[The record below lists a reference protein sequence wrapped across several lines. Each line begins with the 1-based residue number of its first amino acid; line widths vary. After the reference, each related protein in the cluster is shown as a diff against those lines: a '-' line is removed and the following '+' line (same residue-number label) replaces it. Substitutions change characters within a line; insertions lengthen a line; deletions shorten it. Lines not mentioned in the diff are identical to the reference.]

1 MHARIPLLAALLLV
15 STTAFAQPGDPT
27 TSPARRPAAPK
38 TPPEVKRGFYA
49 EFDFGTLAYLGNA
62 GANVQPGVMAGFAV
76 GADIGRYLKVEG
88 RMLNATNDSTGKIY
102 KVPGAPQAVRDANP
116 CPDGDAGA
124 ACAAAPDVQS
134 SLVTAAVK
142 AVYPMGDKLEV
153 HGLLGGGMLMSNP
166 APEQVFEFDANAQLL
181 DPTSVESGST
191 VIVGGGAGMQYYT
204 RLRHFS
210 VGADLSVW
218 AGGGGL
224 MVTLY
229 PTIKYTF

>member
-1 MHARIPLLAALLLV
+1 MRARIAILAASFCLASASAL
-15 STTAFAQPGDPT
+15 AQTPT
-27 TSPARRPAAPK
+27 PAAKRAAPK
-38 TPPEVKRGFYA
+38 TPPEVKRGVYA
-49 EFDFGTLAYLGNA
+49 EFDFGTLMFLGNA

-88 RMLNATNDSTGKIY
+88 RMLNATSDSTGKIY
-102 KVPGAPQAVRDANP
+102 KDPATPEIRTAYP
-116 CPDGDAGA
+116 CPDGDASN
-124 ACAAAPDVQS
+124 ACVTSPDVQAS
-134 SLVTAAVK
+134 IVTGGLK
-142 AVYPMGDKLEV
+142 AVYPMSDKLEV
-153 HGLLGGGMLMSNP
+153 HGLVGGGLLMSNP
-166 APEQVFEFDANAQLL
+166 APEQIFEFDAGAQLT

-191 VIVGGGAGMQYYT
+191 VVVGGGGGMQYYT

-210 VGADLSVW
+210 VGADFAVW